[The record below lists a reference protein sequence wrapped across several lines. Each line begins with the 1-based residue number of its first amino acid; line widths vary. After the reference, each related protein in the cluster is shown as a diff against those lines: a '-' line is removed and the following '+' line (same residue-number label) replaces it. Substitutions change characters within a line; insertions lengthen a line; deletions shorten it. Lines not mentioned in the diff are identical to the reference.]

1 MYKVQQNEA
10 KAYEKLSG
18 NLDMDISIMINPY
31 PHGRFLAPITHG
43 LKVTFEGLSPA
54 HFTPFPML
62 YNHYN

>member
-1 MYKVQQNEA
+1 MF
-10 KAYEKLSG
+10 SG
-18 NLDMDISIMINPY
+18 ISDELLQSCHFFNPY